1 MGAIGLM
8 AAMAALVAG
17 CASAT
22 TPPLGPGRV
31 IDVVAAENFWGSIA
45 AQLGGTHARVT
56 SIVDNPNADPHSYE
70 PTTGDA
76 RAVAMA
82 GMVIANGLGYD
93 TWISKLIAADPGNR
107 LVLTVGKVLRLASGS
122 NPHRW
127 YDPYDVKVVV
137 SAIAASFSR
146 LDPRDARYFESQK
159 EQFESVSLRT
169 YDNLASEI
177 KARYGGSPVGAS
189 ESIFSMVAPALGLNV
204 ITPVSFLKAVSEGS
218 DVSATDVQ
226 TIDSQIKK
234 HMIRIYVYN
243 SQNTTPEVRAQ
254 LQACKAAGIP
264 TVAISET
271 LTPASASYQS
281 WQSRQLAA
289 ILAALERAGWR

>member
-1 MGAIGLM
+1 MFAFGLI
-8 AAMAALVAG
+8 ATLLAG
-17 CASAT
+17 CTSAT
-22 TPPLGPGRV
+22 TPVMGAGRV
-31 IDVVAAENFWGSIA
+31 IDVVAAENFWGNIA
-45 AQLGGTHARVT
+45 SQLGGTHARVT

-70 PTTGDA
+70 PTTDDA

-93 TWISKLIAADPGNR
+93 SWISKLIAADGGNR
-107 LVLTVGKVLRLASGS
+107 MVLTVGKVLGLPGGS

-127 YDPYDVKVVV
+127 YDPSDVKTVA
-137 SAIAASFSR
+137 SAIVAGYSK
-146 LDPRDARYFESQK
+146 LDPRDARYFDARK
-159 EQFESVSLRT
+159 AQFETASLRA
-169 YDNLASEI
+169 YDGLVSEI

-189 ESIFSMVAPALGLNV
+189 ESIFSMVAPALGLNI
-204 ITPVSFLKAVSEGS
+204 ITPVSFLKAVSEGG
-218 DVSATDVQ
+218 DVSARDIQ

-243 SQNTTPEVRAQ
+243 SQNTTPEVHAQ
-254 LQACKAAGIP
+254 LAECRAAGIP
-264 TVAISET
+264 TVPISET

-289 ILAALERAGWR
+289 VLAALEQSGPR